1 MVGVGPD
8 QREDSYEHD
17 LEFALFA
24 KAADARGMVLEAMV
38 WDAPGI
44 DWSSFAAVMVGTT
57 WDYVQKCDLFYQVLA
72 EIDGKTRLFN
82 DLATLRM
89 NGDKGYLL
97 KLAAKGIA
105 TIPTLRIAKCTQAQI
120 DAAYAHFGCDE
131 LVVKPIVG
139 GGAWRQARVQ
149 KGQPLPAVSE
159 LPPEAAFVQ
168 PFLPGILD
176 KGELSMLFYDGQYSH
191 GIRKTPKAGEYRIQS
206 IYGGIEQAAD
216 PSDAEI
222 ALARKALSALV
233 QMPLYARV
241 DVVPGLSG
249 EPLLIELELI
259 EPYHYVEQGP
269 DCGEML
275 IDALVRRLG

>member
-1 MVGVGPD
+1 MVGDGPD

-24 KAADARGMVLEAMV
+24 KAADQRGLVLEEIV

-44 DWSSFAAVMVGTT
+44 DWSGFAAVMVGTT

-72 EIDGKTRLFN
+72 KIDGKTRLFN

-97 KLAAKGIA
+97 ELAAKGIA
-105 TIPTLRIAKCTQAQI
+105 TIPTLRIEQCTQGLI
-120 DAAYAHFGCDE
+120 DAAYTHFDCDT
-131 LVVKPIVG
+131 LVLKPIVG

-149 KGQPLPAVSE
+149 KGEPLRAASE
-159 LPPEAAFVQ
+159 MPPEAAFVQ

-191 GIRKTPKAGEYRIQS
+191 GIRKTPKDGDYRIQS
-206 IYGGIEQAAD
+206 IYGGLEQAD
-216 PSDAEI
+216 TPSHAEI
-222 ALARKALSALV
+222 ALAHKALSALD

-269 DCGEML
+269 NCGEML
-275 IDALVRRLG
+275 MDALVKRLT